1 MGIEDGMGP
10 QIKKP
15 DDIEPEEIMT
25 DNQESLELTEE
36 EKELN
41 FAEEIVDVN
50 YVKIG
55 EIAEAI
61 KENIGIDIDFE
72 SIDKDTL
79 KDAFRKVSVA
89 MGKINIEALKLG
101 SLVDKRIAAV
111 SILLI
116 PLMKK
121 AIEIEKKQLEGEK
134 FSYAEKWKEMAK
146 IILPENEEEDY
157 DNIDKAGE
165 LLEKLGGTLGG
176 KKAILVMIFAKLLKN
191 GEFQKGVSK
200 KFREW
205 LEDNK
210 NEEEREESIRKIIE
224 EKLSEQ

>member
-1 MGIEDGMGP
+1 MGIEDGMGS

-15 DDIEPEEIMT
+15 DDIEPEEITT
-25 DNQESLELTEE
+25 DNKESLELTEE

-41 FAEEIVDVN
+41 FAEEIVDAN

-176 KKAILVMIFAKLLKN
+176 KKAVLVMIFAKLLKN
-191 GEFQKGVSK
+191 GEFQKGISE

-210 NEEEREESIRKIIE
+210 NEEEREESIRKVIE